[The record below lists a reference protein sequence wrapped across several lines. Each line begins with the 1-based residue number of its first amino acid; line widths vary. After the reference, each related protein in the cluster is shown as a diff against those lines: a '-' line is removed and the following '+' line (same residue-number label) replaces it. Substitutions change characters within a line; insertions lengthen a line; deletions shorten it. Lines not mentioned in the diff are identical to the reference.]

1 MIVLGAFITK
11 SLTVS
16 NILESPDGAIGAGG
30 ADKGGCAIFN
40 IYYIY
45 YMLKKQIY

>member
-1 MIVLGAFITK
+1 MIVSGAFITK

-16 NILESPDGAIGAGG
+16 NTFESLVGPTG
-30 ADKGGCAIFN
+30 ADKGGCVIFN